1 LGRMDKQNQG
11 RESRRVW
18 PLGLMAL
25 VMMLTGSACALNPVG
40 SPSQEGPQAADT
52 TEDMLGVWQGTS
64 LATCGMSLPNR
75 CNAQQLI
82 TITLLPPGDN
92 GKIGGYYKCAYGNM
106 NCYNMNTTG
115 KISYVSVNRSFL
127 SVLVQM
133 SDGTS
138 CRYQGRNVDGA
149 INGGYTCQSGGTQF
163 EQGSWRAKRQY

>member
-1 LGRMDKQNQG
+1 MRKGF
-11 RESRRVW
+11 ESGGLMRVW
-18 PLGLMAL
+18 LMAL
-25 VMMLTGSACALNPVG
+25 IIALMGSGCPLNSVG
-40 SPSQEGPQAADT
+40 GGNENGPPSTDT
-52 TEDMLGVWQGTS
+52 TEDMLGTWQGTS

-115 KISYVSVNRSFL
+115 KIGYVSIDRSLL
-127 SVLVQM
+127 SVLVIM
-133 SDGTS
+133 PDGTS

-149 INGGYTCQSGGTQF
+149 INGGYSCMSGGSQF
-163 EQGSWRAKRQY
+163 EQGTWRAKRQY